1 LVEKGKAK
9 VLPFFYELNS
19 RFKLDLYRRKIMLN
33 KIQKILILILAPVI
47 FFSVVGCGG
56 SAKKGNQKANTVK
69 DTTALGKKIAE
80 VSLKIGEDP
89 KNAELYNQRAK
100 LHLQRKDVGNAL
112 IDIDRALSMD
122 TTKADYFLTLA
133 DAHFAASKVAKSKAA
148 LEKCLSIDPKNK
160 DAHQKLAELY
170 FYATQYKE
178 ALAQIDEVIKIDIG
192 SSQAYFFRGMCYRD
206 MGDTTKAISSFQT
219 ATEQNPKDYN
229 SYLQIAMIYHVK
241 KNKLALQYYD
251 AALRANSK
259 LADVYYDRGLFYQ
272 DISGDYDKAI
282 QDYTSCL
289 DINPNDLRAH
299 FALGFVHYEYLKVY
313 DVAIKHYT
321 DALNIDPKYAEASYN
336 RGLCYEALGNITA
349 AASDYSQAL
358 AVRKDY
364 KAAKEGLQRVS
375 GGVKVTQ

>member
-1 LVEKGKAK
+1 M
-9 VLPFFYELNS
+9 S
-19 RFKLDLYRRKIMLN
+19 I
-33 KIQKILILILAPVI
+33 KIQKTFLFLLVI
-47 FFSVVGCGG
+47 VGWMLLSDCGG
-56 SAKKGNQKANTVK
+56 SAKKGNQKATPVT

-80 VSLKIGEDP
+80 VSTRIGKDP
-89 KNAELYNQRAK
+89 KNADLYNERAK

-112 IDIDRALSMD
+112 LDMDKALSID

-148 LEKCLSIDPKNK
+148 LEKCLAIEPGNKN
-160 DAHQKLAELY
+160 AHQKLAELY

-219 ATEQNPKDYN
+219 AAEQNPKDYN

-251 AALRANSK
+251 AAIRANSK
-259 LADVYYDRGLFYQ
+259 IADVYYDRGLFYQ
-272 DISGDYDKAI
+272 DVVADYDKAI

-289 DINPNDLRAH
+289 EINPKDLRAH
-299 FALGFVHYEYLKVY
+299 FALGYVHYEFLKVY

-321 DALNIDPKYAEASYN
+321 DALNIDSNYAEAAYN
-336 RGLCYEALGNITA
+336 RGLCYEALGNIA
-349 AASDYSQAL
+349 AAAADYNKAL

-364 KAAKEGLQRVS
+364 QAAKDGLNRVAH
-375 GGVKVTQ
+375 